1 MPASGVSPLLVGR
14 VAEMDVLRTA
24 LVSAATGQAQTV
36 LVGGEAGVGKSRLVA
51 EFMTHAAGDG
61 THLLTGACI

>member
-24 LVSAATGQAQTV
+24 LASAATGQAQ
-36 LVGGEAGVGKSRLVA
+36 
-51 EFMTHAAGDG
+51 
-61 THLLTGACI
+61 